1 MMKNMWNE
9 RFSESSYAYG
19 IEPNQFLKEVLQN
32 INPVKILFPAEGE
45 GRNAVYAAS
54 LGWEVDA
61 LDFSEAGKVKAEKL
75 AVECNVKINYC
86 LENLSAYS
94 PKPGYYN
101 AIALIYMHID
111 DKELQR
117 NIHKK
122 SIQALKRGGKIIVE
136 AFEKEQI
143 KYNSGGP
150 KKEELLFTLEE
161 IVDDF
166 IDMNFEI
173 LSKELINLDE
183 GKYHQG
189 TASVI
194 RFVGSKI

>member
-1 MMKNMWNE
+1 
-9 RFSESSYAYG
+9 
-19 IEPNQFLKEVLQN
+19 
-32 INPVKILFPAEGE
+32 
-45 GRNAVYAAS
+45 
-54 LGWEVDA
+54 
-61 LDFSEAGKVKAEKL
+61 
-75 AVECNVKINYC
+75 
-86 LENLSAYS
+86 
-94 PKPGYYN
+94 
-101 AIALIYMHID
+101 MHLD

-117 NIHKK
+117 DIHKK
-122 SIQALKRGGKIIVE
+122 SIQALKQGGKIIVE
-136 AFEKEQI
+136 VFEKEQI

-194 RFVGSKI
+194 RFVSSKI

>member
-1 MMKNMWNE
+1 MINIWND
-9 RFSESSYAYG
+9 RFSESGYAYG

-32 INPVKILFPAEGE
+32 LIPGKILFPAEGE

-61 LDFSEAGKVKAEKL
+61 VDFCSAGKIKAEKL
-75 AVECNVKINYC
+75 AAENKVKINYM
-86 LENLSAYS
+86 LENLSDYAPLPNHYDVI
-94 PKPGYYN
+94 
-101 AIALIYMHID
+101 AIIYMHLD
-111 DKELQR
+111 DKVLQSSL
-117 NIHKK
+117 HKK
-122 SIQALKRGGKIIVE
+122 AIKALKHGGKIIFE

-150 KKEELLFTLEE
+150 KNEELLFSLED

-166 IDMNFEI
+166 IDLDFEI
-173 LSKELINLDE
+173 LSKETINLDE

-189 TASVI
+189 TASVV
-194 RFVGSKI
+194 RFVGLKI